1 MASLHNTIFI
11 IFSIVVA
18 LSHLSLAS
26 KVHIVGESGGWDAG
40 TTDYAKWASS
50 KTFNVGDTLVFK
62 YLPSIHNVM
71 QVTQKDFE
79 SCNPPAKA
87 IATYTSGKDTV
98 ILKMSGD
105 FYFICGAPGHCDAG
119 QKVHVKVGQG
129 SASSSSSSAP
139 AMSPKSSSSS
149 SSTPPPT
156 SSAPPMSKSPSEPI
170 SKSPSGSPSIN
181 VISAKAPSP
190 SSGAMAV
197 APSKALLCTLS
208 IAILAILLV
217 VNVHH

>member
-98 ILKMSGD
+98 ILKTSGD
-105 FYFICGAPGHCDAG
+105 FYFICSAPGHCDAG

-129 SASSSSSSAP
+129 SAP
-139 AMSPKSSSSS
+139 AMSPMSSSSS

-156 SSAPPMSKSPSEPI
+156 SSSSAPSMSKSPSEPI
-170 SKSPSGSPSIN
+170 SKSPSGSPSVN

-197 APSKALLCTLS
+197 APSKALLYTLS
-208 IAILAILLV
+208 MAILAMLFV

>member
-1 MASLHNTIFI
+1 MASLLNTIFI
-11 IFSIVVA
+11 FSIVIA
-18 LSHLSLAS
+18 LSHISLAS
-26 KVHIVGESGGWDAG
+26 KIHIVGESGGWDAG
-40 TTDYAKWASS
+40 TTDYEKWASS
-50 KTFNVGDTLVFK
+50 QTFNVGDTLVFK
-62 YLPSIHNVM
+62 YLPNIHNVM

-98 ILKMSGD
+98 ILKTSGD

-129 SASSSSSSAP
+129 SASSSSAP

-156 SSAPPMSKSPSEPI
+156 SSSSAPPMSTSPSEPMA
-170 SKSPSGSPSIN
+170 KSPSGSVN
-181 VISAKAPSP
+181 VVSAKAPSP

-197 APSKALLCTLS
+197 APSKALLYTLS
-208 IAILAILLV
+208 MAMLAMLLF
-217 VNVHH
+217 VNGHH